1 MQHHAARIERLG
13 AFHLATFLQNQLEY
27 VTNVFIWTEHV
38 CLNNRF
44 PDLADHAW
52 VGQVSGVID
61 QESFFAG
68 GQHFIHHAGTG
79 GDDVHVVFAPEPF
92 LNDLHVKQTKKSATK
107 TKAQSNGAFRL
118 IDKGGIVQAQLSDC
132 GLQMFEVTGV
142 NRIDAAEDHGMNF
155 LKAEK
160 RDACRM
166 PLVSDGVA
174 DLYVSGRFDV
184 CDEITDVAGIQ
195 PFLHAHLGRKYAHLL
210 DLVAR
215 VVPH

>member
-1 MQHHAARIERLG
+1 M
-13 AFHLATFLQNQLEY
+13 
-27 VTNVFIWTEHV
+27 
-38 CLNNRF
+38 
-44 PDLADHAW
+44 
-52 VGQVSGVID
+52 SGVINK
-61 QESFFAG
+61 EFFSAC
-68 GQHFIHHAGTG
+68 GQHLINHAGTCR
-79 GDDVHVVFAPEPF
+79 DDVHIILAPEPF
-92 LNDLHVKQTKKSATK
+92 LDDLHVKQTKKSAAK
-107 TKAQSNGAFRL
+107 TEAQRNRAFRL
-118 IDKGGIVQAQLSDC
+118 INKSGIVQAQLSDC

-210 DLVAR
+210 
-215 VVPH
+215 